1 MSASPPSEVDAPER
15 RSYAPPDAADAGES
29 PSESDACRVTASEF
43 AFLFMGL
50 VLGVMAGAALVEVL
64 RARPPAPREVRVT
77 VATDAIPR
85 RASTLADAALTSVSA
100 EPARGG
106 PADRRGDPAGPP
118 IGTPDRRTPVRV
130 GVPMTL
136 ALSGV
141 GAGSSGA
148 AITGRASDPGTDRV
162 GVPVRGGDDPLL
174 SALRASAAASA
185 VAAMRAAAATTVR
198 DPEPVRT
205 PPAPLVTGPAAGA
218 MLEPDDDLDVTAS
231 GGPSPEPAGPCGE
244 QRRLADERCELAL
257 RAHANQVQA
266 EERLR
271 VAQREYDDRQAR
283 ADAAEAAGDPRA
295 VRAAKDEAQ
304 AQFRQARNG
313 AITTDEI
320 EAAAREWLLEI
331 NRINAQAR
339 DAAAIV
345 THEREAI
352 RALTVDVDRL
362 SVAADTARITAETA
376 EAACLEARVALA
388 ACEEAATSPAAGA
401 PVAASGGAPGDGVG
415 TEDEPLVAALG
426 SGGTPRIF
434 RLVRGDRSALLE
446 LVTAMAGDDP
456 VQRRHWQLALSDLVD
471 AILADAIAAGS
482 LDFPDDH
489 PFWGPFS
496 TAQDRDIALALS
508 SVGFRF
514 DGLGGW
520 VDGRMPSQR
529 DLSLALGYAGID
541 PMRIRHWPTEAETR
555 ALFADVAVA
564 ADERLAG
571 AAGDLTLGELV
582 TMLGRRADG
591 LADVWNHWGTL
602 RPLLLEGS

>member
-1 MSASPPSEVDAPER
+1 M
-15 RSYAPPDAADAGES
+15 
-29 PSESDACRVTASEF
+29 
-43 AFLFMGL
+43 
-50 VLGVMAGAALVEVL
+50 
-64 RARPPAPREVRVT
+64 
-77 VATDAIPR
+77 
-85 RASTLADAALTSVSA
+85 
-100 EPARGG
+100 
-106 PADRRGDPAGPP
+106 
-118 IGTPDRRTPVRV
+118 
-130 GVPMTL
+130 
-136 ALSGV
+136 
-141 GAGSSGA
+141 
-148 AITGRASDPGTDRV
+148 
-162 GVPVRGGDDPLL
+162 
-174 SALRASAAASA
+174 
-185 VAAMRAAAATTVR
+185 
-198 DPEPVRT
+198 
-205 PPAPLVTGPAAGA
+205 
-218 MLEPDDDLDVTAS
+218 TAS
-231 GGPSPEPAGPCGE
+231 GEASADPTGPCAE
-244 QRRLADERCELAL
+244 PRRLADERCELAS
-257 RAHANQVQA
+257 RARASQVEA

-271 VAQREYDDRQAR
+271 VAQRGYDDHQLR
-283 ADAAEAAGDPRA
+283 ADAAERAGDPRT

-304 AQFRQARNG
+304 GRFRLARNG
-313 AITTDEI
+313 ALTTDEI
-320 EAAAREWLLEI
+320 EAAARDWLLEI
-331 NRINAQAR
+331 NQINAAAR

-345 THEREAI
+345 TQEREVI
-352 RALTVDVDRL
+352 RELTVQLERL
-362 SVAADTARITAETA
+362 AVAADTARITAETA

-388 ACEEAATSPAAGA
+388 ACEEAAKAPADAA
-401 PVAASGGAPGDGVG
+401 PVAPPPEFPADGVG
-415 TEDEPLVAALG
+415 GEDEPLAAALG

-434 RLVRGDRSALLE
+434 RLVRGDRAAMLE

-456 VQRRHWQLALSDLVD
+456 VKRRQWQLALSDFVD

-496 TAQDRDIALALS
+496 TAQDRDVALALS

-520 VDGRMPSQR
+520 VDGRVPSQR

-602 RPLLLEGS
+602 RPLLLEES